1 MRVPCGEITFTRVFV
16 YFIGRFYGRLR
27 KRYTVSRR
35 IEELTI
41 SIKKK
46 QNGKKKSSL
55 KKTIIFFKLPTWCV
69 YDCLTSF
76 ARSFVCYFVEGNKF
90 GRNPV
95 FRTHSYACRC
105 TCLSVRLLSL
115 RLFSSVRL
123 RTRYYS
129 VKRVLENVDK
139 LIFTSLLSVHCYPIT
154 THLLFRR
161 PRGR

>member
-46 QNGKKKSSL
+46 QTEKKSNL

-76 ARSFVCYFVEGNKF
+76 TRSFVCYFVEGNKSVRSDGILCF
-90 GRNPV
+90 VLTPTRV
-95 FRTHSYACRC
+95 VR
-105 TCLSVRLLSL
+105 TCLSVRFKSL
-115 RLFSSVRL
+115 RLFSSPCL

-129 VKRVLENVDK
+129 VKRVLGNVDK
-139 LIFTSLLSVHCYPIT
+139 LIFTSCYYRFIVT
-154 THLLFRR
+154 Q
-161 PRGR
+161 